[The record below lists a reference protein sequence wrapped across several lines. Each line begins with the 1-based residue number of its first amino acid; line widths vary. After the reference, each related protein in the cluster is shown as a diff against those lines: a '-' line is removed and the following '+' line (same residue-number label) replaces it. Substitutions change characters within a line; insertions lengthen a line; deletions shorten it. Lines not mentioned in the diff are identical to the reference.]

1 MKKYDAIVV
10 GAGISGLLTALVLS
24 KSDGGKDVLILEK
37 EDYTGG
43 VCRSYN
49 VEGYTIDTG
58 PHIITRLE
66 DGPLKKLMTK
76 YFDTPPVF
84 KPHGKYYVKINGST
98 KEFPWTVAD
107 WIQFNVLPLRD
118 RISLIQALFS
128 ALGASIVAPKKFAKV
143 SVYDYIKN
151 YNLSESTLNFIDTIA
166 YFLTGASMH
175 EVSVFRI
182 FGWSDTKNMQK
193 KVTNLTNFLFREGAT
208 DQAYPMGG
216 IESIVDS
223 IARSFPKGRVDIKKN
238 TEVKRILIEGDLV
251 KGVSDGKNEYYSDV
265 VIYSGFVSELPKML
279 GDDIPTEYANKL
291 NNVTNILSL
300 TVWLGLK
307 KKYFKNVGSEI
318 LVGDS
323 NSAGAWA
330 VPVTNYDPSLAP
342 PGRQLVGFGFMVD
355 GADIES
361 VKTRAMESICRHW
374 PSIENDIEMVHY
386 QVLVPEKSVNCI
398 NQVTPSH
405 RTPVHGLYLVGTDTS
420 KKSMG
425 ITRASYSVVE
435 CLKALEEDG
444 LMQLDVP
451 M

>member
-37 EDYTGG
+37 EDYIGG

-49 VEGYTIDTG
+49 VEGYTVDTG
-58 PHIITRLE
+58 PHVITQLK
-66 DGPLKKLMTK
+66 DGPLKKLMAR
-76 YFDTPPVF
+76 YFDVLPVF

-107 WIQFNVLPLRD
+107 WIQFNVLPRRD

-128 ALGASIVAPKKFAKV
+128 ALGTSMIAPKKIVEV
-143 SVYDYIKN
+143 SVYDHIKN
-151 YNLSESTLNFIDTIA
+151 YNLSESTLNFINTIA

-175 EVSVFRI
+175 ETSVFRI

-208 DQAYPMGG
+208 DQAYPMRG

-223 IARSFPKGRVDIKKN
+223 IARSFPEGRVDIKKN
-238 TEVKRILIEGDLV
+238 AEVKRALIEDGVV

-279 GDDIPTEYANKL
+279 GDDIPPEYANKL

-307 KKYFKNVGSEI
+307 KKYFKDVGSEI
-318 LVGDS
+318 IVGDS
-323 NSAGAWA
+323 KSAGAWA
-330 VPVTNYDPSLAP
+330 VPVTNYDPGLAP
-342 PGRQLVGFGFMVD
+342 LGRQLVGFGFVVD
-355 GADIES
+355 DADIES
-361 VKTRAMESICRHW
+361 IKKRAMESICRHW

-386 QVLVPEKSVNCI
+386 QVLVPEKSVNQI
-398 NQVTPSH
+398 NQVVPSH
-405 RTPVHGLYLVGTDTS
+405 RTPIRGLYLVGTDTS

-444 LMQLDVP
+444 WIQLDAP